1 MSFDRP
7 GRTQATPSRHSLST
21 SLLTATFILFALAV
35 VVGCAG
41 GNSEE
46 QSNGTPIESAP
57 DPGPVHVHGLGVDP
71 ADETLYIASHTGL
84 FRLPRDSSAATRVA
98 DRYQDTMAFTVTGPG
113 RFLGS
118 GHPDMRED
126 LPPFLGLIESTD
138 AGESWVE
145 VSLQGEV
152 DFHLL
157 AASGSRVYGFGSV
170 WGSNEAVFLASN
182 NGGES
187 WTKHGPPESLIGLAI
202 SPSDP
207 RMLIASSA
215 RSLFLTQDGGKT
227 WNRSPGSPGLLAW
240 PQPDRLYVADTKGS
254 IERSTNMGQS
264 WRQAGRLPGPPSALG
279 FGSGEL
285 FAATHN
291 GAVLESRDQG
301 ATWSER
307 FSP

>member
-1 MSFDRP
+1 MPFDRP
-7 GRTQATPSRHSLST
+7 GWTQATHSRYSLFS
-21 SLLTATFILFALAV
+21 SLLTAIFILFALAV

-41 GNSEE
+41 GDSEE
-46 QSNGTPIESAP
+46 QSNGASIGSAQ
-57 DPGPVHVHGLGVDP
+57 DPGPVHVHGLGMDP

-84 FRLPRDSSAATRVA
+84 FRLPKNSSNATRVA

-113 RFLGS
+113 SFLGS

-157 AASGSRVYGFGSV
+157 AASGPRVYGFGSV
-170 WGSNEAVFLASN
+170 WESNESVFLTSN
-182 NGGES
+182 DGGKS
-187 WTKHGPPESLIGLAI
+187 WTKREAPDSLIGLAV
-202 SPSDP
+202 SPRKP
-207 RMLIASSA
+207 RTLIASSA
-215 RSLFLTQDGGKT
+215 RSLFLTKDGGET
-227 WNRSPGSPGLLAW
+227 WNRTPGSPGLLAW
-240 PQPDRLYVADTKGS
+240 PQPDRLYLADPKGS

-279 FGSGEL
+279 SGPGEL

>member
-1 MSFDRP
+1 MHLNKLGWNR
-7 GRTQATPSRHSLST
+7 AALSRHSLFSG
-21 SLLTATFILFALAV
+21 LLTAILIWLALLL

-41 GNSEE
+41 DESREPA
-46 QSNGTPIESAP
+46 NGKSINPA

-71 ADETLYIASHTGL
+71 ADGALYIASHTGL
-84 FRLPRDSSAATRVA
+84 FRLPEDSEAATRVA

-126 LPPFLGLIESTD
+126 LPPFLGLIESTN
-138 AGESWVE
+138 AGKSWNAI
-145 VSLQGEV
+145 SLQGEV

-157 AASGSRVYGFGSV
+157 AASGTRVYGFGSV
-170 WGSNEAVFLASN
+170 WESNDAVFLASN

-187 WTKHGPPESLIGLAI
+187 WVKHETPEALIGLAI

-207 RMLIASSA
+207 RTLIASSL
-215 RSLFLTQDGGKT
+215 RSLFLTRDGGKT
-227 WNRSPGSPGLLAW
+227 WNESPGTPGLLAW
-240 PQPDRLYVADTKGS
+240 PQLNRLYLADPKGS
-254 IERSTNMGQS
+254 IEVSTDTGQS
-264 WRQAGRLPGPPSALG
+264 WRRIGRLPGAPSALG
-279 FGSGEL
+279 FGSGRL
-285 FAATHN
+285 FAATHD
-291 GAVLESRDQG
+291 GAVLESRDRG